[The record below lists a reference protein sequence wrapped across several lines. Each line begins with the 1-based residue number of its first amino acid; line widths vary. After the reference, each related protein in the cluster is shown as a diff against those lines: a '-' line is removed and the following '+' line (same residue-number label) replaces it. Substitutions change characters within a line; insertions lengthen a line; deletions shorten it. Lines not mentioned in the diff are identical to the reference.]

1 MKFPESFKNFSKI
14 KRRRIIN
21 SAIIKFIP
29 AGMPVGLTIIF
40 EIAGNI
46 VNAIRIRT
54 TEIIFFVKHK
64 IIFFVI
70 FKSPSKH
77 TKKPPIKRAVYRDV
91 GLYDLEAMS
100 PTRSTVAGP
109 DRIGNECPNNICKK
123 SDSETINESFCIYK
137 TSSFEFN
144 RKVTPIILPTIIITG
159 ITRTNHCSPFKIKI
173 FKVGTSLTE

>member
-77 TKKPPIKRAVYRDV
+77 TKKTAYQ
-91 GLYDLEAMS
+91 
-100 PTRSTVAGP
+100 
-109 DRIGNECPNNICKK
+109 K
-123 SDSETINESFCIYK
+123 SCI
-137 TSSFEFN
+137 
-144 RKVTPIILPTIIITG
+144 
-159 ITRTNHCSPFKIKI
+159 
-173 FKVGTSLTE
+173 